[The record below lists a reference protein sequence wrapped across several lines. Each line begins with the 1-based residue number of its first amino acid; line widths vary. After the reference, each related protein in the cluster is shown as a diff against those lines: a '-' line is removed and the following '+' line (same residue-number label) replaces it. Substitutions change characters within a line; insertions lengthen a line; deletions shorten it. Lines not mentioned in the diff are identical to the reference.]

1 MVYRKLNKKESEY
14 ERNVS
19 RASLKGTR
27 TIVFVIMLIV
37 LLFIIMT
44 VTGLDKDAD
53 MYDIV
58 PCIMATVLFA
68 AVEAGLFAFL
78 KKRTETL
85 HAKENPDYYVALDA
99 TIVGKEKITV
109 TRRREL
115 DVEYELTLMPDET
128 PDETLKI
135 KVAYSLGEKARI
147 GDKLSVVKPVT
158 SDFASDYDIFN

>member
-68 AVEAGLFAFL
+68 E
-78 KKRTETL
+78 
-85 HAKENPDYYVALDA
+85 
-99 TIVGKEKITV
+99 
-109 TRRREL
+109 
-115 DVEYELTLMPDET
+115 
-128 PDETLKI
+128 
-135 KVAYSLGEKARI
+135 
-147 GDKLSVVKPVT
+147 
-158 SDFASDYDIFN
+158 